1 METFELA
8 VDALRARQ
16 CIKWTRYD
24 ADVLPAWVADMD
36 FAVAEPVQ
44 AAITRLVECQDYGY
58 GHRTDE
64 AGLAAAFARR
74 MRDRFGWDVDR
85 ERVQTVTEV
94 IQCMFA
100 AVLAFSEPGDGVV
113 IQTPIYPP
121 FLRTVE
127 QTGRRMVD
135 NPLRDDG
142 TRFVLDV
149 DGLRRAVDDRT
160 RVLFV
165 CNPHN
170 PTGRVF
176 ERDELLALGELAV
189 ERDLLIVADEIHADL
204 VYPGRRHIPMGTL
217 GPAIAARTITLTSA
231 TKAFNIAGLRCA
243 VMYFGSDQLRERFR
257 RTIPDSLLGQASVV
271 GVDATIAAW
280 RHGQPWLD
288 AVLARLLANRD
299 RVARFVAEELPGVRH
314 HAPEG
319 TYLAWL
325 DCRDLDLP
333 ERPYQFFL
341 DRARVGLGNGEDFGP
356 PGRTCVRLNFATS
369 ADVLE
374 QVLTRMAEAV
384 HRQTEGRP
392 LAATT

>member
-44 AAITRLVECQDYGY
+44 AAITRLVECRDYGY

-64 AGLAAAFARR
+64 ASLAAAFAGR

-113 IQTPIYPP
+113 VQTPIYPP

-149 DGLRRAVDDRT
+149 DGLRRVVDDRT

-176 ERDELLALGELAV
+176 EREELLALGELAV

-204 VYPGRRHIPMGTL
+204 VYPGRRHIPLGTL

-288 AVLARLLANRD
+288 AVLARLVANRD

-325 DCRDLDLP
+325 DCGDLDLP

-356 PGRTCVRLNFATS
+356 NGRTCVRLNFATS